1 MKFSSYEGAFSHIKH
16 IKQKCDKSGKA
27 HYTNV
32 FEKFD
37 LMTKMMRYRT
47 KRNQNYLEPGN
58 FCRRGLCPH
67 CQSGLYHPKKLIVI
81 KTSLIF
87 FLNLIY

>member
-1 MKFSSYEGAFSHIKH
+1 MKFSSYVGAFSHIKH
-16 IKQKCDKSGKA
+16 VKQKCDKSGKA

-47 KRNQNYLEPGN
+47 KRNQSYLEHGN

-67 CQSGLYHPKKLIVI
+67 CQSGLYHLKN
-81 KTSLIF
+81 SL
-87 FLNLIY
+87 L